1 MTNPGSQEKAID
13 TMVIMNTAIIN
24 LRLYPATN
32 AMIIN
37 TIDRLYETFQA
48 IFEQEE
54 SVIFSETESNLLI
67 SGEPLSQK
75 HRGKPQV
82 AIFLMLMF
90 NWGIKSLTFLRGMDA
105 SELIPFLEIMSK
117 KPDEVKKEGGLEQ
130 IISEGKMPHILFN
143 QKIYITKDQDHQF
156 VASLDIKDEDI
167 VKYITSE
174 DPNATLDSQKM
185 KEMAKDPEWVSRI
198 FQSGMQNITGKDG
211 AASSAKLSEGMLHM
225 LRTLDKISENADKE
239 KISHLVAGYISDMD
253 PELIAI
259 TLTQNI
265 ESFLDN
271 RLFDDIVRRMD
282 VEKFETVAG
291 KIQQALDVVSLANKG
306 TDDPK
311 TASVQ
316 QAYQQVMSTD
326 KGIELQRQ
334 IQEKRTIEEEEK
346 QQKISYLKEAGS
358 SILSKLEGDIPD
370 ESISK
375 YSPGIVQDLFAEGE
389 SDTADAI
396 IDGLSN
402 KLLSEN
408 NNIRAESSEALA
420 GILEKLPLEQRA
432 DILTRLSNKL
442 IEWIQFETSSTLAY
456 KSICNH
462 LSDLAQSQ
470 IRNHRFIDSHPIIDT
485 FRLISS
491 DQIKKNEEIKSVA
504 SDSIRKI
511 ASDDIP
517 AILIDEFRTNKNDK
531 RKEAGRLLVM
541 MAEFSINRL
550 LDMLKE
556 SEDSSERILILN
568 LIPEMGPVASRSV
581 IERIDQDAP
590 WYYTRNLARLL
601 GRVGSEGHT
610 KILAQLLVHDDHRV
624 QREVLKSISN
634 IGGGQRGEVLLD
646 ALPKCDDLLKSS
658 IVTTLGSLKYRD
670 AVKPLIELFKSKHT
684 LPDDVKIDLQEKICL
699 ALGNIG
705 DSEAL
710 PFLTEVSKQSGFLSF
725 KSYHQTVK
733 AAAGK
738 AVGRIMSKS

>member
-13 TMVIMNTAIIN
+13 TLVIMNTAIIN

-37 TIDRLYETFQA
+37 SIDKLYETFQT

-54 SVIFSETESNLLI
+54 SVIFAETDRNLLI
-67 SGEPLSQK
+67 SGEPLTQK

-82 AIFLMLMF
+82 AIFLMLMI
-90 NWGIKSLTFLRGMDA
+90 NWGIKSLSFLRGMDA
-105 SELIPFLEIMSK
+105 SELMPFLEIMSK

-156 VASLDIKDEDI
+156 MASLDIKDEDI

-211 AASSAKLSEGMLHM
+211 NASSAKLSEGMLHM

-239 KISHLVAGYISDMD
+239 KISQLVSGYISDMD
-253 PELIAI
+253 PELIAM

-271 RLFDDIVRRMD
+271 RLFGDIVHRMD
-282 VEKFETVAG
+282 FEKFETVAG
-291 KIQQALDVVSLANKG
+291 KIQQVLDVVSLANKG
-306 TDDPK
+306 TDDPIIV
-311 TASVQ
+311 SVQ

-326 KGIELQRQ
+326 KGIELQRR
-334 IQEKRTIEEEEK
+334 IQEKRTTEEVEK
-346 QQKISYLKEAGS
+346 QKKISYLKQTGS
-358 SILSKLEGDIPD
+358 SILSKLEGGVPD

-375 YSPGIVQDLFAEGE
+375 YSPGIVQDLFAVGE
-389 SDTADAI
+389 SDTAEEI

-408 NNIRAESSEALA
+408 NTIRAESSEALA
-420 GILEKLPLEQRA
+420 GILEKLSLEQRA

-456 KSICNH
+456 KSICTY
-462 LSDLAQSQ
+462 LSELSQSQ
-470 IRNHRFIDSHPIIDT
+470 IRNQRFIDSLPIIDT

-491 DQIKKNEEIKSVA
+491 NQIKKNEEIKSVA
-504 SDSIRKI
+504 SDSIRKS

-517 AILIDEFRTNKNDK
+517 DILIDEFRTNKNDK

-568 LIPEMGPVASRSV
+568 LIPEMGPVASRAV

-590 WYYTRNLARLL
+590 WYFTRNLARLL

-646 ALPKCDDLLKSS
+646 ALPKCDDSLKSS
-658 IVTTLGSLKYRD
+658 IVTSLGSLKYRD
-670 AVKPLIELFKSKHT
+670 AVKPLIELFKSKHA

-710 PFLTEVSKQSGFLSF
+710 PFLAEVSKQSGFLSF

-738 AVGRIMSKS
+738 AVGRIMSKI